1 MNAKNMKEEV
11 KLSAWQRFTN
21 FWREVVE
28 ELKKVD
34 WTSREKL
41 WSATKIVIVSSL
53 VMSAYLFALDALFSW
68 LLKFAK

>member
-1 MNAKNMKEEV
+1 MKEEANV
-11 KLSAWQRFTN
+11 SAWQKFVN

-34 WTSREKL
+34 WTSKEQL

-53 VMSAYLFALDALFSW
+53 LMSAYLFALDALFSW

>member
-11 KLSAWQRFTN
+11 KLSAWQKFVN

-34 WTSREKL
+34 WTSREQL

>member
-1 MNAKNMKEEV
+1 MKEDANV
-11 KLSAWQRFTN
+11 SAWQKFVN
-21 FWREVVE
+21 VWREVVE

-34 WTSREKL
+34 WTSKEQL

-53 VMSAYLFALDALFSW
+53 LMSAYLFALDALFSW

>member
-1 MNAKNMKEEV
+1 MKEEV
-11 KLSAWQRFTN
+11 KLSVWQKFTN

-34 WTSREKL
+34 WTSREQL
-41 WSATKIVIVSSL
+41 WGATKIVIVSSL